1 MKSPGRP
8 LKRRMRVALVAG
20 IVLAS
25 LLAVGWRFV
34 PASADTV
41 TNPVITWDVNAQT
54 AIWDVAQQQPNV
66 QARSFAIVHGAIY
79 DAVNA
84 IAGTPYQPYLVAPA
98 AKGAESVD
106 AAVATAAYQTLVFM
120 FPNQQARLLEQ
131 YNQSLAA
138 IPDGTSKQGGIA
150 VGGKAAAA
158 MVAARTNDG
167 ADGTEQWVV
176 GTQPGQWRPTP
187 PTFAS
192 SGASGGH
199 VKPFLIPSGSM
210 FRTAGPPALTSA
222 QYAKDINEVKAI
234 GAVNSTLRTT
244 DQTQAAIWWQDRH
257 LSEWDIKRQ
266 IATNQHLNSLQA
278 ARMFAIVDL
287 TEADTSIAC
296 FNEKE
301 AWMRWR
307 PVTAI
312 QLADTDGNAATVA
325 DPTWMPLLVTPP
337 HPDYTSGHTC
347 FTAASMDTLAFFFH
361 TDRMSFSAHSADSGT
376 TRSFTCFSQA
386 VTEVINARIW
396 GGIHTRAADVQG
408 AKIGTEVSDYVTAR
422 FFKPLK
428 K

>member
-1 MKSPGRP
+1 
-8 LKRRMRVALVAG
+8 VALAAAVA
-20 IVLAS
+20 LAS
-25 LLAVGWRFV
+25 LMVGLRLA
-34 PASADTV
+34 PASAGTS
-41 TNPVITWDVNAQT
+41 TNSVITWDSNAQT
-54 AIWDVAQQQPNV
+54 AIWDVAHQQPNV

-84 IAGTPYQPYLVAPA
+84 IAGTRYQPYLVAPDA
-98 AKGAESVD
+98 NGTESVD
-106 AAVATAAYQTLVFM
+106 AAVATAAYQTLVWM
-120 FPNQQARLLEQ
+120 FPNQQASLQTQ
-131 YNQSLAA
+131 YDQSLAA
-138 IPDGTSKQGGIA
+138 IPDGASKQSGTT

-158 MVAARTNDG
+158 MIAARTNDG
-167 ADGTEQWVV
+167 AFGPQTWVV

-192 SGASGGH
+192 DGATGGH

-222 QYAKDINEVKAI
+222 QYAKDINEVQAI
-234 GAVNSTLRTT
+234 GAVNSPVRTT

-257 LSEWDIKRQ
+257 LAEWEIKRQ
-266 IATNQHLNSLQA
+266 IATNQHLNLLQA
-278 ARMFAIVDL
+278 ARMFAMVDL

-312 QLADTDGNAATVA
+312 QLADTDGNPATVA
-325 DPTWMPLLVTPP
+325 DPNWMPLLVTPP

-347 FTAASMDTLAFFFH
+347 FTAASMGTLAYFFH
-361 TDRMSFSAHSADSGT
+361 TDKMSFSGYSADSGT
-376 TRSFTCFSQA
+376 TRYFTSFSQA
-386 VTEVINARIW
+386 LAEVINARIW

-408 AKIGTEVSDYVTAR
+408 AKIGAQVRGYITGH
-422 FFKPLK
+422 FFKSLK
-428 K
+428 